1 MNIKK
6 EKLVLTSLLS
16 LTFIVYGFIGY
27 LFSTKEEWVYGN
39 MALNFIGLGF
49 SIMLVTGTIYF
60 IKRLKI

>member
-1 MNIKK
+1 MSK

-16 LTFIVYGFIGY
+16 LAFIIYGFIGY

-39 MALNFIGLGF
+39 MGIGFIGFGF
-49 SIMLVTGTIYF
+49 SIMLVTITVYF